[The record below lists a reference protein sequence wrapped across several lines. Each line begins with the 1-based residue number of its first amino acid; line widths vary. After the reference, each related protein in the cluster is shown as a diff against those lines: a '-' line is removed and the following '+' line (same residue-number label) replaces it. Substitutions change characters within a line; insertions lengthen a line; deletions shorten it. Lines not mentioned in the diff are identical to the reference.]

1 MTHRLQQGFRAL
13 FAFTREVDYDFAAR
27 YLTPSQLA
35 LFKGM
40 TQSEQLHSLQVL
52 RDILA
57 ESDVGVPDDLLKAAL
72 LHDVGKSRYHM
83 DVFRKTIPVLVHLI
97 SPKLWVRLGRGNE
110 RNPFLRPFVVGLKHA
125 KWGAELLAETGA
137 SERLLWLVR
146 HHGDEPTQWREHPYY
161 DLLYQ
166 LQKADNAN

>member
-13 FAFTREVDYDFAAR
+13 FAFTREVDYDLAAR

-35 LFKGM
+35 LFKEM

-57 ESDVGVPDDLLKAAL
+57 EGDAVVPDDLLKAAL

-83 DVFRKTIPVLVHLI
+83 DVFRKTIPVLVHLV
-97 SPKLWVRLGRGNE
+97 SPKLWVRLGRGDE

-125 KWGAELLAETGA
+125 KWGAELLVETGA
-137 SERLLWLVR
+137 SERLLWLVA

-161 DLLYQ
+161 DLLLR